1 MSSAGAVTTIMTS
14 AVMFVPFVLRPPFD
28 SLFDPDFLDNLSA
41 PAADHDRK
49 RARGAGTSDDDDLAL
64 ELQEV
69 AAAERSDASG
79 EEEECVICLRGFRAE
94 ETLRAMPAWAHAF
107 HHHCISEWLCRNPVC
122 PLCRRWLP
130 ATNPT
135 LEDEEEDWADT
146 GGWEVEGV
154 DERRIL
160 RRRIRFI

>member
-14 AVMFVPFVLRPPFD
+14 AVMFVPFVLGPPFD
-28 SLFDPDFLDNLSA
+28 SLFDSDFLDNLST
-41 PAADHDRK
+41 PAADRDRK
-49 RARGAGTSDDDDLAL
+49 RARGADTSDDDDLAL
-64 ELQEV
+64 QLQEV
-69 AAAERSDASG
+69 AAVERSDASG
-79 EEEECVICLRGFRAE
+79 EEECVICLCGFRVE
-94 ETLRAMPAWAHAF
+94 ETLRAMPACAHAF
-107 HHHCISEWLCRNPVC
+107 HHHCISEWLRRNPVC
-122 PLCRRWLP
+122 PLCRRRLP

-146 GGWEVEGV
+146 GDWEVEGV